1 MMSEVQILVM
11 EDLAEIGI
19 KRLHKNLILYGA

>member
-1 MMSEVQILVM
+1 MMRKMSEVQILVM

-19 KRLHKNLILYGA
+19 KRLHKNLIL

>member
-1 MMSEVQILVM
+1 MSEVPILVM

-19 KRLHKNLILYGA
+19 KRLRKNLILYGT